1 MPMSVDTN
9 LKNEEE
15 NFLYGIAEKELDEP
29 IPEITKVQGKDALD
43 LIKIKQKEKK
53 AVRKE
58 RRYYKA
64 YNLIIGCLIMLGVI
78 YVVDTSINVV
88 LNKSASPLTEGLTEI
103 IKTLLFTLSGYL
115 FARESNRE

>member
-1 MPMSVDTN
+1 MPMSVDNN

-29 IPEITKVQGKDALD
+29 IPEIAKAQGKDTLE

-53 AVRKE
+53 AARKE
-58 RRYYKA
+58 KRYYRA
-64 YNLIIGCLIMLGVI
+64 FNLIIGCLVMLGII
-78 YVVDTSINVV
+78 YVVDTSINVI
-88 LNKSASPLTEGLTEI
+88 LNKSASPLTEGLMEI

-115 FARESNRE
+115 FARESNKE